1 MDPQKL
7 FAKHN
12 ISDSDIE
19 QICQTFKTRIQEEA
33 LPRQAEVLLESAAV
47 DLALGAIEM
56 SQETQ
61 AAMGDALSPK
71 ALIQVLTGC
80 KLS

>member
-7 FAKHN
+7 FAKHD
-12 ISDSDIE
+12 ISNSDID
-19 QICQTFKTRIQEEA
+19 QICQTFKARIKDQE

-71 ALIQVLTGC
+71 DLIQVLTGC
-80 KLS
+80 ELN

>member
-7 FAKHN
+7 FAKHD
-12 ISDSDIE
+12 ISTSDID
-19 QICQTFKTRIQEEA
+19 QICQTFKARVKDQA

-61 AAMGDALSPK
+61 AALDDALSPK
-71 ALIQVLTGC
+71 DLIRVLTGC
-80 KLS
+80 QLS

>member
-71 ALIQVLTGC
+71 VLIQVLTGC